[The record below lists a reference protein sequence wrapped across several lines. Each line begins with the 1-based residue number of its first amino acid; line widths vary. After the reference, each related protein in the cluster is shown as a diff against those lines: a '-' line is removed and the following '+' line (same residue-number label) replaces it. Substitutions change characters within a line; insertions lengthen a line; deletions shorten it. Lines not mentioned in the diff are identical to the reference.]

1 MTEKILSGKF
11 VPRRIL
17 RQILGETAQDA
28 SAEAAEVGGVDADH
42 PDFAGLDH
50 GLPVR
55 RSGAL
60 VSASCSSKSAAA
72 PAPPS

>member
-1 MTEKILSGKF
+1 MTRTILSGKF

-17 RQILGETAQDA
+17 RQILGVTAQDA
-28 SAEAAEVGGVDADH
+28 SAEAAEVGAVDADH

-50 GLPVR
+50 ALPVR

-60 VSASCSSKSAAA
+60 VSARRSSRSAAA
-72 PAPPS
+72 LAPPS